1 MSQTTI
7 KIIEIFGGGVV
18 LFYAIGFNV
27 VKTFGIALPRVLKEL
42 NIELVS
48 E

>member
-7 KIIEIFGGGVV
+7 KIIGVFGGSVV
-18 LFYAIGFNV
+18 LFYAIGFTMV
-27 VKTFGIALPRVLKEL
+27 RTYGTALPRVLKEL